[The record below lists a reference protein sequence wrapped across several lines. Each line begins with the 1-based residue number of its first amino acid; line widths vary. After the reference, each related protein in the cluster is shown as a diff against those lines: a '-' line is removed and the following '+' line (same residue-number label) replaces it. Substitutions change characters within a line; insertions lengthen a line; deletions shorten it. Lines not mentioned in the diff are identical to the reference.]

1 MIENMR
7 DRIFFFGVL
16 PTLKYLAMSGRVS
29 HIAAGIAKVINI
41 QPILTICDGKL
52 DLLERVRTQRKA
64 WARAIELSV
73 EAAASRKIERL
84 AMVHV
89 TVESEAHELYKQIS
103 KAIPCPEEILYTE
116 LTPGLSVHSG
126 AGMVGAVFVAAE

>member
-29 HIAAGIAKVINI
+29 HIAAGIANVINI
-41 QPILTICDGKL
+41 QPILTIRDGKL

-73 EAAASRKIERL
+73 EAATS
-84 AMVHV
+84 
-89 TVESEAHELYKQIS
+89 QD
-103 KAIPCPEEILYTE
+103 
-116 LTPGLSVHSG
+116 
-126 AGMVGAVFVAAE
+126 

>member
-1 MIENMR
+1 MPV
-7 DRIFFFGVL
+7 FLGAF
-16 PTLKYLAMSGRVS
+16 PT
-29 HIAAGIAKVINI
+29 NI
-41 QPILTICDGKL
+41 KPILTMRDGKL

-73 EAAASRKIERL
+73 EAAASRRIERL

-89 TVESEAHELYKQIS
+89 SAESEAHEFYKQIR
-103 KAIPCPEEILYTE
+103 KAIPCPEEVLYAE

-126 AGMVGAVFVAAE
+126 DSMVGAAFVAAE